1 MCHLAVKALEA
12 DVMDEG
18 PNTPRAPDQTAIM
31 LGLET
36 SCDETAAAL
45 VRGDRT
51 VLAARVASQVEAHAP
66 FGGVVPEIAA
76 RAHVEALDH
85 AIKAVMDAAGL
96 GFAELAGVA
105 ATTGPGLIGGLMVGA
120 VTGKAIAAAHDRPF
134 VAVNHLEG
142 HVLTPRLTDAVAFPY
157 LVLLVSGGHTQ
168 LVLVEGVGRYRRL
181 GTTID
186 DAAGEAFDKV
196 AKLLGLDYPG
206 GPALE
211 RFAEGGDP
219 HRFALPRPLS
229 GQPGCHFSFSGL
241 KTAVLHALRRE
252 GIADEATRR
261 DLAASFQAAAA
272 DALAAR
278 TRRAV
283 ELARAQAPALAHLAV
298 VGGVAANRAVR
309 GELEAVAAGEGLAF
323 HAPPLALCGD
333 NAVMIAWAALER
345 GGAGDPLETR
355 VRARWPLDS
364 DAEPAIGAGV
374 KA

>member
-1 MCHLAVKALEA
+1 
-12 DVMDEG
+12 MDEG
-18 PNTPRAPDQTAIM
+18 PNTPGGPDQTAIM

-51 VLAARVASQVEAHAP
+51 VLAARVASQLAEHAP

-76 RAHVEALDH
+76 RAHVEELDH
-85 AIKAVMDAAGL
+85 AIKAVMDEAGL

-120 VTGKAIAAAHDRPF
+120 VTGKALAAAHRRPF

-142 HVLTPRLTDAVAFPY
+142 HVLTPRLTAAVGLPY

-168 LVLVEGVGRYRRL
+168 LVLVEAIGRYRRL

-196 AKLLGLDYPG
+196 AKLLGLGYPG

-219 HRFALPRPLS
+219 ARFSLPRPLA

-241 KTAVLHALRRE
+241 KTAVLHALKRAGE
-252 GIADEATRR
+252 VDEAMRR
-261 DLAASFQAAAA
+261 DLAA
-272 DALAAR
+272 
-278 TRRAV
+278 
-283 ELARAQAPALAHLAV
+283 
-298 VGGVAANRAVR
+298 
-309 GELEAVAAGEGLAF
+309 
-323 HAPPLALCGD
+323 
-333 NAVMIAWAALER
+333 
-345 GGAGDPLETR
+345 
-355 VRARWPLDS
+355 
-364 DAEPAIGAGV
+364 
-374 KA
+374 